1 MFTDLVSSLRIY
13 RIYLASV
20 FFYIAKPLILPRNSF
35 GDFMTLCVIDGTSM
49 SLLSIFLVA
58 FLYNSVVLGKWRIV
72 PQTD

>member
-1 MFTDLVSSLRIY
+1 
-13 RIYLASV
+13 
-20 FFYIAKPLILPRNSF
+20 
-35 GDFMTLCVIDGTSM
+35 MTLCVIDGTSM